1 MSPLS
6 RLLLSRLS
14 KKSVYSTVCQWRAG
28 PKSFALHIDYGVRL
42 CHGSKSCSSGET
54 IVAELHCWFR

>member
-14 KKSVYSTVCQWRAG
+14 KKSVYSAVSRAG
-28 PKSFALHIDYGVRL
+28 PKSFALCLDYGARL
-42 CHGSKSCSSGET
+42 CHGSKSYS
-54 IVAELHCWFR
+54 IAVK